1 MAGRKKL
8 DVLEEKI
15 TALERRGRGD
25 ALDQIVR
32 ALPTE
37 VLKEFA
43 DRIKAGERP
52 ADVFKE
58 FTE

>member
-43 DRIKAGERP
+43 DRIKAGEPP